1 MKQGHQKFNSR
12 DWGWSRGLPI
22 NNTTKTSCVGL
33 FPPIWAFFEKGSL
46 GAGSPTLWKH
56 LPHGCAVQ
64 LASGGRF
71 RAEPSKLARKT

>member
-33 FPPIWAFFEKGSL
+33 FPPYL
-46 GAGSPTLWKH
+46 GVLRKRELGRWLSNVVETSPTRMS
-56 LPHGCAVQ
+56 VQ

-71 RAEPSKLARKT
+71 RAETSKLARKT